1 MDDLEFRKSATIDP
15 DNQDPEF
22 LKKKQQSQYNHR
34 FVNDQQTFNQEL
46 LETLTIP
53 APENLTDRIILTQQ
67 LLQHKQQRL
76 KKRQRQWRNWL
87 TGSVAAAIIIT
98 FSVHLLTP
106 ATINAAQLAQ
116 SVINHVH
123 DDTHALNV
131 RMDVPKSSID
141 TMLASY
147 GGKLKGPIG
156 QVSFLGHC
164 IVGGH
169 TGIHMVLNTP
179 QGLVTVILLPNQS
192 INQPSLLT
200 DSQYSGILYPSEK
213 GSIAIIAEHKKSIED
228 TRQNINQN
236 LNWII

>member
-15 DNQDPEF
+15 DSQEPEF
-22 LKKKQQSQYNHR
+22 LKKKQQSQYNRR
-34 FVNDQQTFNQEL
+34 FVNEQQTFNQEL
-46 LETLTIP
+46 QEALTIP
-53 APENLTDRIILTQQ
+53 TPENLSDRIILTQQ
-67 LLQHKQQRL
+67 LSQHKQQRL
-76 KKRQRQWRNWL
+76 KKRQRQWRNWFA
-87 TGSVAAAIIIT
+87 GSVAAAVIIT
-98 FSVHLLTP
+98 FSVRLLIP
-106 ATINAAQLAQ
+106 ATIDGAQLAQ
-116 SVINHVH
+116 SVINHIH

-169 TGIHMVLNTP
+169 TGIHIVLNTP
-179 QGLVTVILLPNQS
+179 QGLVTVILLPHQS

-200 DSQYSGILYPSEK
+200 DKQYSGVLYPSEK
-213 GSIAIIAEHKKSIED
+213 GSIAIIAEHRKSIED
-228 TRQNINQN
+228 TRQKINRN